1 VRPVMAPAEVG
12 ERAGV
17 VQRVRW
23 TDRDGTAQAA
33 RIARVIDD
41 WDYLGRWW
49 ITEVRRHYQLL
60 ETEDGRW
67 LELYREGSGWWVSR
81 ANG

>member
-1 VRPVMAPAEVG
+1 
-12 ERAGV
+12 
-17 VQRVRW
+17 
-23 TDRDGTAQAA
+23 
-33 RIARVIDD
+33 VIDD

-49 ITEVRRHYQLL
+49 ATEVRRHYQLL

-67 LELYREGSGWWVSR
+67 LELYREGGGWWVSR